1 MRKYMPINRIINT
14 YNFPTRAIRNLGTFN
29 TNYMD
34 EEAKEVFFHYAGVN
48 AVDIHAYPELT
59 LIKKYCAD
67 FLLDL
72 MHARLNN
79 DFRYFTTSGSS
90 ESVLLSILLLQK
102 KYQSAHPHH
111 DGRLNI
117 IIGTNSHIAWFKAAR
132 YLGLD
137 LRIARIDDQSFII
150 DNVHIM
156 SLIDENTIGI
166 CCTLGAPT
174 TLLCDD
180 ILSLNNLLNG
190 YFQNTGQ
197 YIPIHVDAASGGFVM
212 PFRYPDVQCDFSL
225 PHVFSINIS
234 SHKYGLV
241 YPGFGWLLTRYTQC
255 LDELID
261 ESDYL
266 GASIKRF
273 SIQFSHSASHLM
285 TQYYYIQKYG
295 KIGYAQIINNLY
307 DYAEYLKNRLIKTQ
321 KNIKFIDSTGLGLPG
336 LIFSIKNIDMAE
348 LSRKL
353 KEKNWYLPVYSLPNS
368 GNMPQVARVVIR
380 YGYDLELID
389 TLVSDIALIIKS
401 IQLKTKFTIL
411 A

>member
-1 MRKYMPINRIINT
+1 MQLSHFLKT
-14 YNFPTRAIRNLGTFN
+14 YNFPTRAVRNLGTFN
-29 TNYMD
+29 TSYMSPNAQD
-34 EEAKEVFFHYAGVN
+34 VFFNYACVN
-48 AVDIHAYPELT
+48 AVDSHAYPELT

-72 MHARLNN
+72 MHASPQD

-90 ESVLLSILLLQK
+90 ESVLLAILLLKK

-111 DGRLNI
+111 EGRLNI
-117 IIGTNSHIAWFKAAR
+117 VIGTNSHIAWFKAAR
-132 YLGLD
+132 YLD
-137 LRIARIDDQSFII
+137 IDFRIARTDNLSFVI
-150 DNVHIM
+150 DNAHIM
-156 SLIDENTIGI
+156 SMIDEYTIGI

-174 TLLCDD
+174 TLVCDD
-180 ILSLNNLLNG
+180 ILSLNNLLIG
-190 YFQNTGQ
+190 HLQATGQ

-212 PFRYPDVQCDFSL
+212 PFRYPEALWDFSL

-241 YPGFGWLLTRYTQC
+241 YPSLGWLLTRYTPC
-255 LDELID
+255 LDELLD

-285 TQYYYIQKYG
+285 TQYYYIQTYG
-295 KIGYAQIINNLY
+295 KEGYAHIINKLY
-307 DYAEYLKNRLIKTQ
+307 DYADHLQNELIKTQ
-321 KNIKFIDSTGLGLPG
+321 KNIQFLDSSALSLPG
-336 LIFSIKNIDMAE
+336 LVFSIKDIDLEE

-368 GNMPQVARVVIR
+368 GIMSPVARVVIR
-380 YGYDLELID
+380 YGYDVELID
-389 TLVSDIALIIKS
+389 KLVSDIALITRS
-401 IQLKTKFTIL
+401 MQTRTKFTIP

>member
-1 MRKYMPINRIINT
+1 
-14 YNFPTRAIRNLGTFN
+14 
-29 TNYMD
+29 
-34 EEAKEVFFHYAGVN
+34 
-48 AVDIHAYPELT
+48 
-59 LIKKYCAD
+59 
-67 FLLDL
+67 
-72 MHARLNN
+72 
-79 DFRYFTTSGSS
+79 
-90 ESVLLSILLLQK
+90 
-102 KYQSAHPHH
+102 
-111 DGRLNI
+111 
-117 IIGTNSHIAWFKAAR
+117 
-132 YLGLD
+132 
-137 LRIARIDDQSFII
+137 
-150 DNVHIM
+150 
-156 SLIDENTIGI
+156 
-166 CCTLGAPT
+166 
-174 TLLCDD
+174 
-180 ILSLNNLLNG
+180 
-190 YFQNTGQ
+190 
-197 YIPIHVDAASGGFVM
+197 
-212 PFRYPDVQCDFSL
+212 
-225 PHVFSINIS
+225 
-234 SHKYGLV
+234 LV